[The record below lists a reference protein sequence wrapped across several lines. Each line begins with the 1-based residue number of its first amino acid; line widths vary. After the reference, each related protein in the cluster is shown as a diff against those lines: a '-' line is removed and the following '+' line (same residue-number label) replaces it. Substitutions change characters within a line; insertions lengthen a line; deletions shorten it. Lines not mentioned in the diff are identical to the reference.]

1 MNIVRSQRQ
10 GLEEMTR
17 GSHRNISTPLPAINL
32 HVRGGYVIPWQHPAN
47 TTVFSRKNDMGLIVA
62 LSDSHRA
69 SGSMFWDDGESFGIL
84 PTKLDTTP
92 TTKKISRYF
101 SLSYFFT
108 TETFENDEYL
118 LTRFEC
124 RDVRNPQPLTFL
136 SAIRF
141 LQARDTWLVFHFQNT
156 LTIRKEMDGF
166 SGEGL
171 IFDEVDLFGL
181 VRSVASVTVNGA
193 EHTQFDYD
201 SATQVQTG
209 CVNYTKSK

>member
-1 MNIVRSQRQ
+1 MTENRSVFSPQN
-10 GLEEMTR
+10 L
-17 GSHRNISTPLPAINL
+17 TPLP
-32 HVRGGYVIPWQHPAN
+32 QHKKSL
-47 TTVFSRKNDMGLIVA
+47 TVFLT
-62 LSDSHRA
+62 
-69 SGSMFWDDGESFGIL
+69 IL
-84 PTKLDTTP
+84 
-92 TTKKISRYF
+92 
-101 SLSYFFT
+101 FFT